1 MGKNAKRL
9 LDKQDLRGY
18 IFEERQLE
26 SSQHNTNV
34 DSYEAT
40 SQLLLTSEEHKD
52 TIESPNK
59 TRFPVDHRIRNDD
72 DSRTDYVVDKW
83 QRILKERQK
92 GRSRRKSRADQT
104 DSFGLNQSRQPSGDG
119 ASESDHSS
127 SVDCV
132 IRNQFYGENRPR
144 RTSASPDEHSLF
156 RRGRRRNSSLAG

>member
-18 IFEERQLE
+18 ISEERQLE
-26 SSQHNTNV
+26 SSQHNIDV

-59 TRFPVDHRIRNDD
+59 TRLPVDHRKRNDD

-83 QRILKERQK
+83 QRIFKGRQRE
-92 GRSRRKSRADQT
+92 RSRRRS
-104 DSFGLNQSRQPSGDG
+104 
-119 ASESDHSS
+119 
-127 SVDCV
+127 
-132 IRNQFYGENRPR
+132 
-144 RTSASPDEHSLF
+144 
-156 RRGRRRNSSLAG
+156 